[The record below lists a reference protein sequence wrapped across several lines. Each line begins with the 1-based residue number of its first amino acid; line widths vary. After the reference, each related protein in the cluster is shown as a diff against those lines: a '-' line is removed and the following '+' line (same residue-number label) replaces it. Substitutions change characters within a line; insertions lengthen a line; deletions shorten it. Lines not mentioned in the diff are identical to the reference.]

1 MRCQCC
7 QCTIPLQCTVRKV
20 YLHFIVLS
28 IPPTCLPCHSH
39 RWNTACSPLVELA
52 RQCNW
57 KGWQCTGIGAAI
69 SVVPPVQ
76 YAVMQLQCAT
86 TSCQPSLGCS
96 ACGGATAVQY
106 NMLPIKV
113 DWSAVT
119 QTYILWPPWAVSD
132 EAWQTKQPWCLDSH
146 WWLRPGFESR
156 NLWSACLLDA
166 DAYAVPLRSCHPVP
180 SVTVPPKLKVCALLF
195 PPAPKCCW
203 RVVRSCSWSWSH
215 DGLAT
220 SFFEG
225 LSATLHTSVIRTQQ
239 TLLWLKELHL
249 SALSHAG
256 HDQRHQSS
264 LMSQICPGHCVSCD
278 SWWLISNIM
287 SNCWHR
293 SWSLCLLHVEKTSAA
308 CKQTLS

>member
-1 MRCQCC
+1 MLAAKICGPCTCSLFQLHISSARWVLAVASGLKCC
-7 QCTIPLQCTVRKV
+7 HLNSPCVVSPSITNALS
-20 YLHFIVLS
+20 VL
-28 IPPTCLPCHSH
+28 PVHYTPPVHRQKGLLAFHCAPTCLICHSH

-195 PPAPKCCW
+195 PPAPKCCR

-220 SFFEG
+220 SFFKG
-225 LSATLHTSVIRTQQ
+225 LSATPHTSVIRTQQ

-256 HDQRHQSS
+256 HD
-264 LMSQICPGHCVSCD
+264 
-278 SWWLISNIM
+278 
-287 SNCWHR
+287 
-293 SWSLCLLHVEKTSAA
+293 
-308 CKQTLS
+308 